1 MASLPIYPD
10 GMEGKERVKS
20 VIDLSSYSSP
30 FLDKKEEDLLYSP
43 SLVESSDRIA
53 RDRSTGLASSSS
65 SSPSSGSSSS
75 GNTSFLPTGSSSVVA
90 RQLIQEERSVCILA
104 RLYSIVYLV

>member
-43 SLVESSDRIA
+43 SPVESSDRIA

-65 SSPSSGSSSS
+65 SSSS
-75 GNTSFLPTGSSSVVA
+75 GNTGFLSTGSSSAVA

>member
-43 SLVESSDRIA
+43 SPVESSDRIA

-65 SSPSSGSSSS
+65 SSSSSS
-75 GNTSFLPTGSSSVVA
+75 GNTGFLSTGSSSAVA

>member
-43 SLVESSDRIA
+43 SPVESSDRIA

-65 SSPSSGSSSS
+65 SSSALALAPQETPAFS
-75 GNTSFLPTGSSSVVA
+75 LLVA
-90 RQLIQEERSVCILA
+90 PVLLQDS
-104 RLYSIVYLV
+104 